1 MLALS
6 APTGVLIAFYY
17 LVNKVDL
24 QCMMHSVM
32 KYSFCT
38 L

>member
-6 APTGVLIAFYY
+6 AFTDVLIALYY
-17 LVNKVDL
+17 PVYKVDL

-32 KYSFCT
+32 KYPFCT